1 MGAALPA
8 DIDVL
13 MATSAEAWQTSFAC
27 SWDANRHTFLANEFS
42 KAWIEDSDKRDLT
55 QWSLAQQFGAVSF
68 LLNTSSPVL
77 LGDLSIAQEAV
88 AAFQGGGPDARRGAA
103 PELRRAE
110 PTRVPIPGQAA
121 PLPES
126 VRPAATAPHAAAG
139 KKVPPTISLDFA
151 ATVSAS
157 APQQFGG
164 FNTQSEVD
172 SSTIFPPGFP
182 GIACAS
188 GNSLCGIYPGGKEQP
203 SAGTGVLIVLGPD
216 LHEIAFREVRSTF
229 PSTLYLRPSSAS
241 PRGLLLTVLL
251 RSVLLLAEGLRV
263 CRDPPAAGVPG
274 QPQGVALG
282 GPALPSRCRRPAA
295 AWRRQRAAPALGE
308 HDAKCHDDHAA
319 AAHQLPDRKRVLDR
333 L

>member
-13 MATSAEAWQTSFAC
+13 MITSAEAWQTSFAC

-103 PELRRAE
+103 PELRKAE
-110 PTRVPIPGQAA
+110 PARVPTPGQAA
-121 PLPES
+121 RLSLASGLHSSKSASDHRADRTKAPTPLPES
-126 VRPAATAPHAAAG
+126 VRPAAASPHAAAG

-172 SSTIFPPGFP
+172 SSTIFPAGFP

-229 PSTLYLRPSSAS
+229 PSTLRPSSAS
-241 PRGLLLTVLL
+241 PRGLQG
-251 RSVLLLAEGLRV
+251 RS
-263 CRDPPAAGVPG
+263 
-274 QPQGVALG
+274 
-282 GPALPSRCRRPAA
+282 
-295 AWRRQRAAPALGE
+295 
-308 HDAKCHDDHAA
+308 
-319 AAHQLPDRKRVLDR
+319 
-333 L
+333 